1 MSIRSTSKRTT
12 YCKVCRDSDKSE
24 REYRSHN
31 PKDRNGRTT
40 CPTLLSLTCRLCKR
54 QGHTPKY
61 CDQQRG
67 DVRRT
72 QGAFNNGNTR
82 NGAHN
87 QPKRFMRNTVR
98 AKPTGETTEWV
109 TSGTVRIAQSTNVET
124 QPTSEMSSQFS
135 VLESGSDDEKVT
147 SGFPSIL
154 KIKTKSV
161 DIGSWG
167 VGVLKRKPQSLKPK
181 QDGKLK
187 MSATLRWGHQEK
199 MSSWCSSDD
208 EE

>member
-1 MSIRSTSKRTT
+1 MSNRSTSKRTT

-31 PKDRNGRTT
+31 PKDREGRTT

-61 CDQQRG
+61 CDQQRC

-72 QGAFNNGNTR
+72 QGEFNNGNRR
-82 NGAHN
+82 NGARN

-98 AKPTGETTEWV
+98 AKPIGETTEWV
-109 TSGTVRIAQSTNVET
+109 TSGTVRMAQTTKVET
-124 QPTSEMSSQFS
+124 QPPLKMSSHFS
-135 VLESGSDDEKVT
+135 VLESESSDEEET
-147 SGFPSIL
+147 SDFPSIL
-154 KIKTKSV
+154 KIKTKRV

-167 VGVLKRKPQSLKPK
+167 VGVLKPK